1 MPRYLIKTERIFYV
15 LNESKLKDYI
25 RSFIKNFVPSEE
37 ELGQSKVIKEIPKIN
52 PKEFRELLSKIG
64 HTLYEGYGFKRHF
77 KQLSKEDE
85 DFFGEESDKLP
96 EFFGVF
102 KAKETHAAFREVVK
116 NQLELNPKNKER
128 EKLYNI
134 LNDYYNYHYSS
145 SDNEKIFNP
154 KTFSEEISNDC
165 EIFLRM
171 LKVVE

>member
-1 MPRYLIKTERIFYV
+1 M

-25 RSFIKNFVPSEE
+25 RSFVKNFVPSKE
-37 ELGQSKVIKEIPKIN
+37 ELGQSEVAKNIPMID
-52 PKEFRELLSKIG
+52 PREFHKLLRKIG
-64 HTLYEGYGFKRHF
+64 DTLYEGHGSKKHF

-102 KAKETHAAFREVVK
+102 KAKETHAAFSEVVA
-116 NQLELNPKNKER
+116 NILELNPKHKE
-128 EKLYNI
+128 EDKLYKI
-134 LNDYYNYHYSS
+134 LNDYYKYYYRS
-145 SDNEKIFNP
+145 SDNDKIFNP
-154 KTFSEEISNDC
+154 KAFSEEISNDC